1 MLYERAKTVQVLDDE
16 KIVSLFF
23 QREEDAI
30 KYLKEKYG
38 KLCLYI
44 ANNVLAD
51 GRDAEE
57 CVNDACLKVWNAI
70 PPQRPKSLG
79 AFVSTI
85 TRNLALDR
93 YGYNNAAR
101 RSSALTEAFEELE
114 AVLPSMEGPG
124 GRNEEFA
131 DFLNGFLRELK
142 KEARVFFVR
151 RYWYGESIRDIAEA
165 YCVSEEKVK
174 SSLFRTRKKFAKA
187 LKKEGV
193 GI

>member
-1 MLYERAKTVQVLDDE
+1 MQVLDDE

-23 QREEDAI
+23 QREEEAI

-38 KLCLYI
+38 RLCLHI

-51 GRDAEE
+51 GRDSEE

-70 PPQRPKSLG
+70 PPQHPKSLG
-79 AFVSTI
+79 AFISTI

-93 YGYNNAAR
+93 YGYNTAAR
-101 RSSALTEAFEELE
+101 RNSALTEAFEELE
-114 AVLPSMEGPG
+114 AVLPSMKGPG
-124 GRNEEFA
+124 ESNEEFA
-131 DFLNGFLRELK
+131 DFLNGFLREIK
-142 KEARVFFVR
+142 KEARVYFVR

-165 YCVSEEKVK
+165 YGVSEEKVK

-187 LKKEGV
+187 FEKEGV
-193 GI
+193 RI